1 MALQH
6 REQVEILEDTFKE
19 YEMKYVTYQ
28 GNSSEVITSV
38 EKMKKCV
45 DQTVKAMENA
55 HNTTYEMKI
64 MTDEMK
70 IKSSR
75 KKDEMERL
83 KEKLEDVRKQVELDN
98 QRVSELNIEINKIS
112 IAIEKIKEIGQNLDQ
127 KYLEQ
132 SQNDLVD
139 SLVKMTSKSE
149 KAQSNLNVA
158 KKIEEI
164 TFKKLETV
172 EKNFNRLKTHT
183 SNKISETE
191 KMISNVST
199 ATQRIIKSYDEITTV
214 SKELFRS
221 ATSAPT
227 GLKEGERYEFGE
239 IQPQ

>member
-19 YEMKYVTYQ
+19 NEMKYVTYQ

-112 IAIEKIKEIGQNLDQ
+112 IE
-127 KYLEQ
+127 
-132 SQNDLVD
+132 
-139 SLVKMTSKSE
+139 
-149 KAQSNLNVA
+149 
-158 KKIEEI
+158 
-164 TFKKLETV
+164 
-172 EKNFNRLKTHT
+172 
-183 SNKISETE
+183 
-191 KMISNVST
+191 
-199 ATQRIIKSYDEITTV
+199 
-214 SKELFRS
+214 
-221 ATSAPT
+221 
-227 GLKEGERYEFGE
+227 
-239 IQPQ
+239 